1 MGTGKNNVEEGV
13 AKSIRLYFQKH
24 VFVKVGVKGR
34 SRGTTVAEIVE
45 AIEVFSCP
53 CVDAIEN
60 QELSA
65 LM

>member
-1 MGTGKNNVEEGV
+1 MDEGV
-13 AKSIRLYFQKH
+13 TKSIRLYFQMH
-24 VFVKVGVKGR
+24 AFVKLGVKGR

-53 CVDAIEN
+53 CVDVIEN
-60 QELSA
+60 QKLSA